1 MIQLLEFH
9 ITNIRYTSEN
19 TYKLESSILV
29 YLDLYYFSKSSYC
42 VTVAVQ
48 LKFINAADE
57 LGLNSSVESSSFS
70 SPART
75 DRYYFFGGSATFWVC
90 LDLLLL
96 LLLTI
101 AVLRSLRS

>member
-75 DRYYFFGGSATFWVC
+75 IRYYFFGGCA
-90 LDLLLL
+90 
-96 LLLTI
+96 LTYTSSI
-101 AVLRSLRS
+101 SSHCGSVEIIS